1 MPTRNSKSNGQQP
14 PIDVANITKF
24 DLQDDRR
31 FALLFREF
39 VRRQWWTND
48 YPHFLEFACYA
59 EKALDE
65 DNFNTPGR
73 LFASLIKHDE
83 HRITLDQE
91 DRAKLRF
98 PTGRI
103 EKVVRWVKDTDPD
116 RNALVNREETSASL
130 LVDRNIGFLPAAAVQ
145 CFFPQKRLPDGVRE
159 WTVSHGNTT
168 LEVSAGRIAVRDNP
182 QEMRTANVPHGR
194 LARILFAYVIGQ
206 SVKTKS
212 PTIDMGTSLR
222 HFMTR
227 LGIAI
232 DGRAGKK
239 LTEAVEDL
247 AAASF
252 VLGQW
257 GDGSVRTEYARVVKQ
272 VSFWLQPDDGQRSFW
287 TPELTLS
294 DDFHDQVQTHQVP
307 IDIDHLSQIR
317 SPRRMD
323 LYSFLAYRT
332 GSIPRRRTVRI
343 PLWELQPILGP
354 DIANFKYFKQALQ
367 RDLKAI
373 AQIYPHFD
381 AGIQD
386 DFLVLRWSPSPVPR
400 RGQISA
406 S

>member
-14 PIDVANITKF
+14 AIDVGNITKS

-31 FALLFREF
+31 FAMLFREF
-39 VRRQWWTND
+39 VRRRWRQND
-48 YPHFLEFACYA
+48 YRQFLEFASYA

-65 DNFNTPGR
+65 DTLDTPGR

-83 HRITLDQE
+83 RRITQGQE
-91 DRAKLRF
+91 DSAHLRF

-103 EKVVRWVKDTDPD
+103 EAIVQWVGDTATESTDPTT
-116 RNALVNREETSASL
+116 REETSASL

-194 LARILFAYVIGQ
+194 LARILFVYVIGQ
-206 SVKTKS
+206 AVKTQS
-212 PTIDMGTSLR
+212 PTIEMGTSLR
-222 HFMTR
+222 NFMTR

-252 VLGQW
+252 ILGQW
-257 GDGSVRTEYARVVKQ
+257 GDGIVRTKYARVVDEI
-272 VSFWLQPDDGQRSFW
+272 SFWLEPDDGQRTFW

-294 DDFHDQVQTHQVP
+294 DKFYEQVQAHHVP
-307 IDIDHLSQIR
+307 IDMDHLAQLR

-323 LYSFLAYRT
+323 LYTFLGYRT
-332 GSIPRRRTVRI
+332 GLISRRRAIRV
-343 PLWELQPILGP
+343 PLPGLQPILAP
-354 DIANFKYFKQALQ
+354 DIADFKYFKQALQ

-373 AQIYPHFD
+373 AQIYPHFNVE
-381 AGIQD
+381 IQD
-386 DFLVLRWSPSPVPR
+386 NVLVLRWSPSPVPR
-400 RGQISA
+400 RPQITGS
-406 S
+406 